1 VLTLPKLVK
10 EIGRYAPVCSQ
21 WIGVCP
27 SAGIGRSVEIAKGSF
42 LVIQFADGWLTA
54 LEKRDRPFWVG

>member
-1 VLTLPKLVK
+1 MT
-10 EIGRYAPVCSQ
+10 GN
-21 WIGVCP
+21 
-27 SAGIGRSVEIAKGSF
+27 GRSVEIAKGSF